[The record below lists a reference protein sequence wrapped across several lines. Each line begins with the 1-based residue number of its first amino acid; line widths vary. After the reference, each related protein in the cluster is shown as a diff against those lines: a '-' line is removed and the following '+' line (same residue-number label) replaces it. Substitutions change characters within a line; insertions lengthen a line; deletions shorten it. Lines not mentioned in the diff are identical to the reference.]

1 MLYLKNWNIEEQT
14 GYKPITSF
22 YLDFSIAEKF
32 GIAGIEDTYK
42 RGLQDAVNMGY
53 KALTE
58 FVMVLNWKIWEHYQ
72 ANEPLA
78 RVYDS
83 LWKEADEYA
92 MEHLKGKELSYYY
105 KTTD

>member
-1 MLYLKNWNIEEQT
+1 MYLKNWNIEEQT
-14 GYKPITSF
+14 GYKPITTF

-32 GIAGIEDTYK
+32 GVEGVIDTYK
-42 RGLQDAVNMGY
+42 RCLQTAVSMGY

-72 ANEPLA
+72 TNEPLA
-78 RVYDS
+78 KVYND

-92 MEHLKGKELSYYY
+92 MEHLKGNELSYYY

>member
-1 MLYLKNWNIEEQT
+1 MYLKNWNIEEQT
-14 GYKPITSF
+14 GYKPITTF

-32 GIAGIEDTYK
+32 GVEGVIDTYK
-42 RGLQDAVNMGY
+42 RGLQTAVSMGY

-72 ANEPLA
+72 TNEPLA
-78 RVYDS
+78 KVYND

-92 MEHLKGKELSYYY
+92 MEHLKGNELSYYY

>member
-1 MLYLKNWNIEEQT
+1 MYLKNWNIEEQT
-14 GYKPITSF
+14 GYKPITTF
-22 YLDFSIAEKF
+22 YLYFSIAEKF
-32 GIAGIEDTYK
+32 VVEGVIDTYK
-42 RGLQDAVNMGY
+42 RCLQTAVSMGY

-72 ANEPLA
+72 TNEPLA
-78 RVYDS
+78 KVYND

-92 MEHLKGKELSYYY
+92 MEHLKGNELSYYY